1 MQTWR
6 LLDRST
12 RETTEFATQDEAKA
26 AYEKVAAPKSELTVD
41 FADLKLGGKQ
51 AVRDLWRQKDLGQA
65 DGKFTATVPSHGV
78 VMLKIGTPKA
88 ED

>member
-1 MQTWR
+1 
-6 LLDRST
+6 LDRST
-12 RETTEFATQDEAKA
+12 RESKEFATQAEALE
-26 AYEKVAAPKSELTVD
+26 AYDMVKQPTAEITAD
-41 FADLKLGGKQ
+41 WADLKLDGKQ

-65 DGKFTATVPSHGV
+65 DGKFTATVPAHGV